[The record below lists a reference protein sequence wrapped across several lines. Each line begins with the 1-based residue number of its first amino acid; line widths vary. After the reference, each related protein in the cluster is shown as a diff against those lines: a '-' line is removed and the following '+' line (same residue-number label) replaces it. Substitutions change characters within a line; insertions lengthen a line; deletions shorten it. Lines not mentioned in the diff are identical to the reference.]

1 MGVIVLD
8 VAHNISPCRDCL
20 TLQLSKPA
28 EKKRLFRIQHREG
41 RNSRLHT
48 ILIAHFRL
56 FCLNNN
62 TILYSGLMWLAYAY
76 NKSSAMHQTEAE
88 LFQSLQRTLSRH
100 APAGQICE
108 REA

>member
-1 MGVIVLD
+1 M
-8 VAHNISPCRDCL
+8 
-20 TLQLSKPA
+20 
-28 EKKRLFRIQHREG
+28 
-41 RNSRLHT
+41 
-48 ILIAHFRL
+48 
-56 FCLNNN
+56 
-62 TILYSGLMWLAYAY
+62 LYSGLMWLAYAY